1 MLSKLESRKEC
12 MEQIEIIQHW
22 NYFCS
27 LAERLDDTKHYIDH
41 GLQEYD
47 GIRELVHGK
56 VYSDIFK
63 QIIVLAASEFEIMSK
78 ALCGAKGV
86 KTKRIGD
93 ISETILG
100 IFPKIID
107 FEVSTPFWI
116 NTPLHDWKTT
126 RIDNGKNVKVEGLD
140 WWFAY
145 NSIKHDEKE
154 SIKNATLENAVLA
167 LASLYIIEI
176 YLMKELFGNMSIIY
190 TYPTVYFKCKYL
202 PHSVSSGEGLLP
214 DEGGLFSFP
223 VFGSKCAPV
232 QHMVNILCAVTVGPW
247 WALAQAFIASLI
259 RNLLGLGSPL
269 AFPGSMC
276 GALLGGLLY
285 KYGKKLPFAYIGE
298 VVGTGILGGML
309 SYPVA
314 YLVMG
319 NTAAT
324 LFMFVVPFLISTCGG
339 TIIAIIITLPLKKSG
354 MLGKMKDSLEE

>member
-1 MLSKLESRKEC
+1 MRNQYNKTITACFVGYIVQAVVNNFTPLLFLFFQKSYHVPISQITLLVTFNFGIQLLVDLLSVR
-12 MEQIEIIQHW
+12 
-22 NYFCS
+22 F
-27 LAERLDDTKHYIDH
+27 IDKIGYQVSMITAH
-41 GLQEYD
+41 A
-47 GIRELVHGK
+47 
-56 VYSDIFK
+56 
-63 QIIVLAASEFEIMSK
+63 LAA
-78 ALCGAKGV
+78 A
-86 KTKRIGD
+86 
-93 ISETILG
+93 
-100 IFPKIID
+100 
-107 FEVSTPFWI
+107 
-116 NTPLHDWKTT
+116 
-126 RIDNGKNVKVEGLD
+126 
-140 WWFAY
+140 
-145 NSIKHDEKE
+145 
-154 SIKNATLENAVLA
+154 
-167 LASLYIIEI
+167 
-176 YLMKELFGNMSIIY
+176 
-190 TYPTVYFKCKYL
+190 
-202 PHSVSSGEGLLP
+202 GLLLLTVLP
-214 DEGGLFSFP
+214 EILPVPFIGILIAVMIYAIGGGLLEVLVSPVVEACPSDNKEKAMSLLHSFYCWGHAG
-223 VFGSKCAPV
+223 VVLLSTLFFYAPV

>member
-1 MLSKLESRKEC
+1 MKKSNLKKLTSHSNFSSSSRSGKL
-12 MEQIEIIQHW
+12 I
-22 NYFCS
+22 F
-27 LAERLDDTKHYIDH
+27 LP
-41 GLQEYD
+41 
-47 GIRELVHGK
+47 GIRFKMCTGTAYGK
-56 VYSDIFK
+56 
-63 QIIVLAASEFEIMSK
+63 
-78 ALCGAKGV
+78 
-86 KTKRIGD
+86 
-93 ISETILG
+93 
-100 IFPKIID
+100 
-107 FEVSTPFWI
+107 
-116 NTPLHDWKTT
+116 
-126 RIDNGKNVKVEGLD
+126 
-140 WWFAY
+140 
-145 NSIKHDEKE
+145 
-154 SIKNATLENAVLA
+154 
-167 LASLYIIEI
+167 
-176 YLMKELFGNMSIIY
+176 
-190 TYPTVYFKCKYL
+190 YFMC
-202 PHSVSSGEGLLP
+202 S
-214 DEGGLFSFP
+214 
-223 VFGSKCAPV
+223 
-232 QHMVNILCAVTVGPW
+232 TVGPW